1 MHQVLVLKD
10 VIDRLEPAL
19 NQIIGILN
27 RQGENFRRE
36 TGKQIADSHVER
48 ITKVVLEYTLQAFV
62 NWKVKK
68 SADRRSVE
76 AGWETFAETIQAFLL
91 PDFVYQRE
99 SRNLNITRLSFR
111 SDVHS
116 VNEVESW
123 FDSQIGE
130 TSGHTHPKNLIVP
143 RQGAV
148 ACTRIHSTKGTTY

>member
-27 RQGENFRRE
+27 RQGENFCWE
-36 TGKQIADSHVER
+36 TGEQIADSHVKR

-68 SADRRSVE
+68 SAYGRSVE
-76 AGWETFAETIQAFLL
+76 AGWETFAETVQAFFL
-91 PDFVYQRE
+91 PDFVYQRK
-99 SRNLNITRLSFR
+99 RWHLNITRLCFR

-116 VNEVESW
+116 VNEMESW

-143 RQGAV
+143 TKGAV
-148 ACTRIHSTKGTTY
+148 ACTRIQSTKGTTY